1 MPEPIVAIDDAPTPE
16 DEALIADGVGG
27 LALYVVLETL
37 DRRSGSHSCCT
48 TCSRCRTTRSQ
59 RSSAAVRRRFA
70 SSRAAR
76 RRVQGA
82 KSEPDAGLAEQQ
94 RVVQAFLTADRE
106 GDFDALLELLGP
118 EVTLRVDAGPGSPL
132 AHPPIVGADA
142 VLAEARRW
150 SAMSPHSRPA
160 IVKGVAGA
168 VIGRPGRLFAVV
180 AVTVAHGRIT
190 ALRLRRRPGE
200 ARPHHDLVTV
210 DPSDKHPRD
219 AKRRRFPDRVA
230 IGGAE
235 SSFSTRLLADR
246 PRCCAIMA
254 PIRVDMASDVC
265 HDGIMDLRPY
275 VESVHR
281 QLAAAAE
288 TGGED
293 ARALAERLAAPLES
307 AVRLALQDAL
317 AAAVE
322 EITCE
327 LAPGSVE
334 LRLRGRDPEFVVTPP
349 PVGEPDS
356 ADEEHSPPPAALD
369 AEDGVMSRINLRM
382 PERLKARVEAGAAG
396 EGLSVNAWLV
406 RAAAAAAD
414 RGGAGR
420 RQGRAPQAA
429 QRYRGWAR

>member
-1 MPEPIVAIDDAPTPE
+1 
-16 DEALIADGVGG
+16 
-27 LALYVVLETL
+27 
-37 DRRSGSHSCCT
+37 
-48 TCSRCRTTRSQ
+48 
-59 RSSAAVRRRFA
+59 
-70 SSRAAR
+70 
-76 RRVQGA
+76 
-82 KSEPDAGLAEQQ
+82 
-94 RVVQAFLTADRE
+94 
-106 GDFDALLELLGP
+106 
-118 EVTLRVDAGPGSPL
+118 
-132 AHPPIVGADA
+132 
-142 VLAEARRW
+142 
-150 SAMSPHSRPA
+150 
-160 IVKGVAGA
+160 
-168 VIGRPGRLFAVV
+168 
-180 AVTVAHGRIT
+180 
-190 ALRLRRRPGE
+190 
-200 ARPHHDLVTV
+200 
-210 DPSDKHPRD
+210 
-219 AKRRRFPDRVA
+219 
-230 IGGAE
+230 
-235 SSFSTRLLADR
+235 
-246 PRCCAIMA
+246 
-254 PIRVDMASDVC
+254 MASDVC